1 MSFEKIAAPSAIEL
15 AAREEGCLIASQHS
29 IKMDRRKFIRASA
42 GATLAWELFPARGRA
57 EADAAQPIP
66 VILATDIGDD
76 IDDTWAL
83 GFLLKCPE
91 LSLKLVAT
99 EFGKAP
105 YRAKLI
111 GKFLEKTGH
120 AGIPIAVG
128 PEGDPQGDGPLA
140 DWVKDY
146 QLSSYPGQV
155 HRDGVGALVSLIM
168 SSPQPMTLICI
179 GPMPNVAA
187 ALEREPRIAQRA
199 RFVGMDGSVR
209 LGYGGTKPPCPEWN
223 IKAAVAAAKKGL
235 SAPWDITITPLDT
248 CGLVTLDGARYRR
261 LLGARDPVAATIV
274 ENYRVWSKARHTEA
288 EAENHSSTLFDP
300 VAVCLAF
307 SRQFCRMERLGIRVT
322 DDGLTV
328 IDDQAKPMNVA
339 TEWTNLDGF
348 RDLLAS
354 RLCGAV

>member
-1 MSFEKIAAPSAIEL
+1 MN
-15 AAREEGCLIASQHS
+15 
-29 IKMDRRKFIRASA
+29 RRKFIQASA
-42 GATLAWELFPARGRA
+42 GAALSAGLFPGCRA
-57 EADAAQPIP
+57 ALSPGTGPVP

-83 GFLLKCPE
+83 GLLLKSPE

-99 EFGKAP
+99 EYGKAP

-120 AGIPIAVG
+120 AHIPIAVG
-128 PEGDPQGDGPLA
+128 PADQPSGEGPLA
-140 DWVKDY
+140 EWVRDY
-146 QLSSYPGQV
+146 DLKSYPG
-155 HRDGVGALVSLIM
+155 RIYNDGVGAIADVIM
-168 SSPQPMTLICI
+168 GSPRPPILICI

-209 LGYGGTKPPCPEWN
+209 MGYGGAKTPSAEWN
-223 IKAAVAAAKKGL
+223 VKANVAAAKKGL
-235 SAPWDITITPLDT
+235 SAGWDITITPLDT
-248 CGLVTLDGARYRR
+248 CGVVTLDGDRYQQILR
-261 LLGARDPVAATIV
+261 ARDPVAATIV
-274 ENYRVWSKARHTEA
+274 ENYRLWCKARKAEA
-288 EAENHSSTLFDP
+288 EAEQHSSTLFDP
-300 VAVCLAF
+300 VAAYLAF
-307 SRQFCRMERLGIRVT
+307 SQSFCKMERLGIRVT

-348 RDLLAS
+348 RDLLVS